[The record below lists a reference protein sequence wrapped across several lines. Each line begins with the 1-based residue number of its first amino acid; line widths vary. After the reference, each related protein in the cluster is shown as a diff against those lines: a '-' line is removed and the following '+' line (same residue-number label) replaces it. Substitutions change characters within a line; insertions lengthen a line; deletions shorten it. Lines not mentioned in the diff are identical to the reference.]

1 MPKLSFG
8 MWSSFR
14 GQLYY
19 IDLDKSVQTLINE
32 STVALAAGC
41 NGIAYAMLKAFPG
54 TLADF
59 TQRIKAIE
67 RERPHWELLSQAA
80 EGTFSMGL
88 WAVQTDHLMARRKVD
103 ERGWF

>member
-1 MPKLSFG
+1 MTKRNEAPIPKLSFG

-54 TLADF
+54 T
-59 TQRIKAIE
+59 
-67 RERPHWELLSQAA
+67 
-80 EGTFSMGL
+80 
-88 WAVQTDHLMARRKVD
+88 
-103 ERGWF
+103 